1 MNENSQNDNKEMS
14 LIDKIKD
21 KLGMSIK
28 HLTTD
33 RDLEGEN
40 ANASYMMSTYGEIL
54 TDEERKNKFIRS
66 TNTTIQYKTAM
77 HEFHCTS
84 QIPLELVKYKD
95 FFIERYTKQGYVC
108 IDLADKLKD
117 TDLGYHVLF
126 ISWYGCY

>member
-28 HLTTD
+28 RLTTD

-66 TNTTIQYKTAM
+66 TNTTIQ
-77 HEFHCTS
+77 
-84 QIPLELVKYKD
+84 
-95 FFIERYTKQGYVC
+95 
-108 IDLADKLKD
+108 
-117 TDLGYHVLF
+117 
-126 ISWYGCY
+126 

>member
-66 TNTTIQYKTAM
+66 TNHTVQNGNA
-77 HEFHCTS
+77 
-84 QIPLELVKYKD
+84 
-95 FFIERYTKQGYVC
+95 R
-108 IDLADKLKD
+108 
-117 TDLGYHVLF
+117 
-126 ISWYGCY
+126 ISLHKPNSS